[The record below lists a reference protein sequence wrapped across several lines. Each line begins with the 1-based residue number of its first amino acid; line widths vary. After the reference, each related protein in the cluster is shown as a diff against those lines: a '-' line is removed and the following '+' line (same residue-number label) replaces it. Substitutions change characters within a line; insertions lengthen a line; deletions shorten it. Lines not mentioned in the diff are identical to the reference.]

1 MRSLPGCVRT
11 SGAPT
16 GLTRA
21 ELVEVR
27 RSPFDGLRA
36 HPAGS
41 GRIQRAQGASSGSA
55 HILGLANLV
64 KWLRGRVEIPCA
76 LLPQFSLLAFDITER
91 RWAAFAAGDR
101 LAYALMGHGNQYEFY
116 VRRYANTLT
125 WTYKLV
131 IRESCGCLP

>member
-1 MRSLPGCVRT
+1 MSE
-11 SGAPT
+11 A
-16 GLTRA
+16 
-21 ELVEVR
+21 R
-27 RSPFDGLRA
+27 RSPFDRLRA
-36 HPAGS
+36 HPAA
-41 GRIQRAQGASSGSA
+41 QAYAAAAQGVCSGSA

-116 VRRYANTLT
+116 VRRYAT
-125 WTYKLV
+125 
-131 IRESCGCLP
+131 R

>member
-1 MRSLPGCVRT
+1 M
-11 SGAPT
+11 
-16 GLTRA
+16 RA

-27 RSPFDGLRA
+27 RSPFDELRA
-36 HPAGS
+36 HPA
-41 GRIQRAQGASSGSA
+41 AQGASSGSG

-116 VRRYANTLT
+116 VRRYAT
-125 WTYKLV
+125 
-131 IRESCGCLP
+131 R

>member
-1 MRSLPGCVRT
+1 
-11 SGAPT
+11 
-16 GLTRA
+16 
-21 ELVEVR
+21 
-27 RSPFDGLRA
+27 
-36 HPAGS
+36 
-41 GRIQRAQGASSGSA
+41 
-55 HILGLANLV
+55 V

-76 LLPQFSLLAFDITER
+76 LSPQFSLLAFDITER

-131 IRESCGCLP
+131 IRESCGCPS